1 MSNDNSLM
9 ETKLHRGALPA
20 LPLLATKLYLPPS
33 PAAMVLRP
41 RLVARLRE
49 RGEERLTLISA
60 PPGFGKTT
68 LLAEWLAGPKGGR
81 RSAGWVSLDPGD
93 NDPALFW
100 SYAIAALQRVRPG
113 LGAEAM
119 ARLHSPQPPAIEEVL
134 AALIN
139 EIDAGDG
146 DVALVLDDFHVIEAE
161 AIHQAVAFLIDNL
174 PARLRLI
181 VASRTDP
188 PLPLGR
194 LRARGQL
201 VELRAAD
208 LRFTPREASAF
219 LNRAMR
225 LGLSPAD
232 VTTLEKR
239 TEGWIAGLQLAALSM
254 RGREDVSGFLTAFS
268 GDNRFVADY
277 LVEEVLQRQPEDVRS
292 FLFETC
298 ILERLS
304 GPLCDAVTGARGSVE
319 LLERLERGNLF
330 IVPLDDGRR
339 WYRYHHLF
347 ADVLRA
353 RSRVQEPDRF
363 RALHQRASAWFEGAG
378 YTADAIRHALA
389 AGAAEHAADLIQAE
403 WPSME
408 KSGHYATW
416 LAWVRELPEPVIRR
430 RPVLIM
436 GYAGA
441 LLNAGELE
449 GGEERLRQVERW
461 LEGTA
466 VPGAQPGGSADASI
480 GVDDAL
486 LRTLAVDL
494 ATARTYLAQARGD
507 VAETVVHARQV
518 LQLVPDGDHLARG
531 PGAAL
536 LGLAFWASGDLDA
549 AFRSLA
555 EALDGLQRAGD
566 PLSAI
571 GGSYVLGDMLVARG
585 RLREAAATYEHALA
599 RAALE
604 RVPNFLGLP
613 ELHVALA
620 ELHRE
625 RGDLDAAERHLRS
638 AGELREGLGH
648 PGNPS
653 RFFAA
658 TARVLE
664 ARGEMVGALELLDEA
679 ERHRIRSPIPDVRPV
694 PAMRARVLTALG
706 RLDEAGAWVERSGV
720 AADDEPAYMREFDH
734 LTLARVLLGRHAA
747 GRGASALSDAG
758 GLLRRLLPAAQA
770 GGRTGSVIEILTLAA
785 LVHQAEG
792 DTPRALAAL
801 EQALTLAEP
810 EGYLRVFMD
819 EGQPLRRLLRHAA
832 ARGLA
837 EENMRRLL
845 TAFDAPQRPSP
856 APGSAAPGLTRPLTR
871 REIEIL
877 RLMAGGMQNQEI
889 ATHLFVSTSTVK
901 RHVANAYGKL
911 DVGNRTAA
919 VARANELNLL

>member
-1 MSNDNSLM
+1 MIDSPGS
-9 ETKLHRGALPA
+9 LPA
-20 LPLLATKLYLPPS
+20 LPLLATKLYLP
-33 PAAMVLRP
+33 AWRAGLVLRP

-49 RGEERLTLISA
+49 HGEERLTLISA

-68 LLAEWLAGPKGGR
+68 LLAEWLAGAKGDR

-100 SYAIAALQRVRPG
+100 SYAIAALQRARPG
-113 LGAEAM
+113 LGAGAM
-119 ARLHSPQPPAIEEVL
+119 ARLRSPQPPAIEEVL

-146 DVALVLDDFHVIEAE
+146 DVTLVLDDFHVIEAE
-161 AIHQAVAFLIDNL
+161 AIHQAVAFLLDHL
-174 PARLRLI
+174 PARLRII

-188 PLPLGR
+188 PLPLAR

-208 LRFTPREASAF
+208 LRFTAREASAF

-225 LGLSPAD
+225 LGLSAAD
-232 VTTLEKR
+232 VTTLEER

-254 RGREDVSGFLTAFS
+254 RGREDISGLLAAFS

-277 LVEEVLQRQPEDVRS
+277 LVEEVLQRQPHDVRS
-292 FLFETC
+292 FLFETS

-304 GPLCDAVTGARGSVE
+304 GPLCDAVTGGGGSVD

-353 RSRVQEPDRF
+353 RARVQDPDRY
-363 RALHQRASAWFEGAG
+363 RTLHQRASAWFEGAG

-389 AGAAEHAADLIQAE
+389 AGAVGHAADLIHAE

-408 KSGHYATW
+408 RSGHFATW
-416 LAWVRELPEPVIRR
+416 LAFVRELPEAVIRP
-430 RPVLIM
+430 RPGLVM
-436 GYAGA
+436 GYAWA
-441 LLNAGELE
+441 LLSAGELE
-449 GGEERLRQVERW
+449 CGEERLRQVEWW
-461 LEGTA
+461 LESAA
-466 VPGAQPGGSADASI
+466 VPGAQPGDSADASI
-480 GVDDAL
+480 GADEAL
-486 LRTLAVDL
+486 LRTLPVEL

-507 VAETVVHARQV
+507 VAATVVHAREV
-518 LQLVPDGDHLARG
+518 LELVPEGDPLARG
-531 PGAAL
+531 RGAAL

-549 AFRSLA
+549 AFRTFAASM
-555 EALDGLQRAGD
+555 EGLQRAGD
-566 PLSAI
+566 SLSAI
-571 GGSYVLGDMLVARG
+571 GGSFVLGDMLVARG
-585 RLREAAATYEHALA
+585 RLREAAATYEHSLA
-599 RAALE
+599 RAARE
-604 RVPNFLGLP
+604 RVPSFPGLL
-613 ELHVALA
+613 ELHVGLA

-625 RGDLDAAERHLRS
+625 RGDLNAAERHLRS

-653 RFFAA
+653 RFYAA
-658 TARVLE
+658 RARVLE
-664 ARGEMVGALELLDEA
+664 ARREMVGALELLDEA
-679 ERHRIRSPIPDVRPV
+679 ERHRIRSPLPDVRPV
-694 PAMRARVLTALG
+694 PAMRARILTALG
-706 RLDEAGAWVERSGV
+706 RLDEAGAWVERAGV
-720 AADDEPAYMREFDH
+720 TADDEPTYMREFDH
-734 LTLARVLLGRHAA
+734 LTLARLLLARHAA
-747 GRGASALSDAG
+747 GSAASALSDAG

-810 EGYLRVFMD
+810 EGFLRVFVD

-837 EENMRRLL
+837 EEDVRRVL
-845 TAFDAPQRPSP
+845 TAFDASLRPPP
-856 APGSAAPGLTRPLTR
+856 ALRPAAAGLTRPLTR

-889 ATHLFVSTSTVK
+889 ATQLFISTSTVK